1 MSGLACVAKHV
12 HTQLMRSKAIM
23 SLSLVG
29 ATGPMLPI
37 FIGMYVPEGVEVATV
52 ARFATWPSLFVG
64 LGNFVFLPLALAC
77 GRRFAFL
84 IAAAMCLIATIV
96 CATSNNFTT
105 NFTGTL
111 FQALGAGITE
121 SLLPLIITDVT
132 FVHERGKYFGI
143 YVRCFHVT
151 FARFADPSQWTTQS
165 MLSSVLNIAS
175 TFEAERLSWRWYYGI
190 YAIAVGIGLILAFF
204 CCPETRFARP
214 PASFNGQVHVT
225 DEYGEQRVVSGE
237 EAAAY
242 SSYAATDVDMTPLT
256 YGETLKVWN
265 GVPKGGWK
273 LAGKSYISMARCL
286 TSPGL
291 LWAVIYTGM
300 VLAVSIAL
308 ALSTLSGR
316 LYIPR

>member
-1 MSGLACVAKHV
+1 
-12 HTQLMRSKAIM
+12 
-23 SLSLVG
+23 
-29 ATGPMLPI
+29 
-37 FIGMYVPEGVEVATV
+37 
-52 ARFATWPSLFVG
+52 
-64 LGNFVFLPLALAC
+64 
-77 GRRFAFL
+77 
-84 IAAAMCLIATIV
+84 
-96 CATSNNFTT
+96 
-105 NFTGTL
+105 
-111 FQALGAGITE
+111 
-121 SLLPLIITDVT
+121 
-132 FVHERGKYFGI
+132 
-143 YVRCFHVT
+143 
-151 FARFADPSQWTTQS
+151 

-265 GVPKGGWK
+265 GVPEGGWK

-308 ALSTLSGR
+308 ALSTLSAAYLDRADPPRSLRHRPHHQAWLARRQHGPHYGR
-316 LYIPR
+316 CRARRSRCQLLRWLPHGQARTPECEEERRQAQA